1 MSDDPLTAAPRR
13 PPNILWFCTDHQR
26 FDTVAA
32 LGNPEIRTPYLDA
45 LVRQG
50 AAFTHAYCQ
59 SPLCCPSRA
68 SFMTGRYP
76 SAVHV
81 NYNALDYFPPA
92 AETTL
97 VSRLLAEAG
106 YECGLVGKLHL
117 ADGHGDPY
125 ATEPRVNDG
134 FGWFDWS
141 LGSHDDWA
149 PGVHGYGDW
158 IRAKGHEPSAVF
170 ARRPTTPNRL
180 YAPTPEQDNIPYAL
194 HQTTWC
200 SERAIAF
207 IEQAREPWFLCVNVN
222 DPHPTF
228 DPPWEYYR
236 RYDPDSLSD
245 PHFRES
251 DLEKQERLA
260 DIEWRARRPVPTRP
274 SEMDAKRVRA
284 AYYAMIELID
294 AEFGRIVEHLEATG
308 QRRDTVIV
316 FMSDHGEMLGDHGL
330 LEKGCRFYEG
340 MVRVPLLMAWPGRI
354 PAGRRCDSL
363 VELTDVAPTLLEFAG
378 QPIPPLM
385 QGRSLARVIERG
397 DDDSEAHRD
406 FVRTEYYGAR
416 GRPAGR
422 SFATMYRD
430 RRWKLVVYHNH
441 GTGELYDLDDD
452 PWEYVDRW
460 NDPDFRDVKADLIT
474 RSFDATAMAADPG
487 PPRRQDR

>member
-1 MSDDPLTAAPRR
+1 
-13 PPNILWFCTDHQR
+13 
-26 FDTVAA
+26 
-32 LGNPEIRTPYLDA
+32 
-45 LVRQG
+45 
-50 AAFTHAYCQ
+50 
-59 SPLCCPSRA
+59 
-68 SFMTGRYP
+68 
-76 SAVHV
+76 
-81 NYNALDYFPPA
+81 
-92 AETTL
+92 
-97 VSRLLAEAG
+97 
-106 YECGLVGKLHL
+106 
-117 ADGHGDPY
+117 
-125 ATEPRVNDG
+125 
-134 FGWFDWS
+134 
-141 LGSHDDWA
+141 
-149 PGVHGYGDW
+149 
-158 IRAKGHEPSAVF
+158 
-170 ARRPTTPNRL
+170 
-180 YAPTPEQDNIPYAL
+180 
-194 HQTTWC
+194 
-200 SERAIAF
+200 
-207 IEQAREPWFLCVNVN
+207 VNVN
-222 DPHPTF
+222 DPHPPF

-245 PHFRES
+245 PYFREI
-251 DLEKQERLA
+251 DLEQQDRLA

-274 SEMDAKRVRA
+274 FDMDAKRVRA

-294 AEFGRIVEHLEATG
+294 AEFGRIVQHLEATG

-385 QGRSLARVIERG
+385 QGRSLARVIEGG
-397 DDDSEAHRD
+397 DNDGEAHRD
-406 FVRTEYYGAR
+406 FVRTEYFGVR

-452 PWEYVDRW
+452 PWEFVDRW
-460 NDPDFRDVKADLIT
+460 NDPDFRDVKSDLIA